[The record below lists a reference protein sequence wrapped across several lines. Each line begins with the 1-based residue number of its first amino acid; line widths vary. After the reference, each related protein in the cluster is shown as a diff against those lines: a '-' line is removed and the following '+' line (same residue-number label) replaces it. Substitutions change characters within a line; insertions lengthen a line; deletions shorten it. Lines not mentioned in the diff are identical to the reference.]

1 MERGDQSRDQ
11 STESV
16 RCPTCGCVQTTDGD
30 TEAAGPHAARYA
42 ARATSCEICGASLGR
57 RPRVVV
63 LESPEPSQVESHWA
77 RWLEQRRVERWIW
90 FGFLAGLALAI
101 AAMAIPF

>member
-16 RCPTCGCVQTTDGD
+16 RCPTCGCVQTTAGD
-30 TEAAGPHAARYA
+30 TEAA

>member
-1 MERGDQSRDQ
+1 
-11 STESV
+11 
-16 RCPTCGCVQTTDGD
+16 
-30 TEAAGPHAARYA
+30 
-42 ARATSCEICGASLGR
+42 
-57 RPRVVV
+57 VVV
-63 LESPEPSQVESHWA
+63 LDSPELSHVESNWA